1 MKPGSETL
9 KIGGIL
15 EEIFSS
21 KRQEV
26 QQRKIEVPLEKIIRQ
41 AQAATPPVDFSQALS
56 NAKRRHSS
64 PALIAEIKFA
74 SPSKGIFGVMKK
86 PVELA
91 GLYLQNG
98 AAAVSVL
105 TDERYFQG
113 HLNYLSEVSATYPE
127 AATLRKDFIFDVY
140 QVFEA
145 RAAGASAVLLIASM
159 LSEEEI
165 AFLQESCQGLGMAA
179 LVEVHSTE
187 EVEKALR
194 CNSHIIGINQ
204 RNLKD
209 FSVDATNGLRLRAL
223 IPPGIITVAE
233 SGIRSA
239 VDVQRLAEAGFDA
252 ILVGEAL
259 VKAADI
265 GKKTRELSRLGG

>member
-1 MKPGSETL
+1 
-9 KIGGIL
+9 
-15 EEIFSS
+15 
-21 KRQEV
+21 
-26 QQRKIEVPLEKIIRQ
+26 
-41 AQAATPPVDFSQALS
+41 
-56 NAKRRHSS
+56 
-64 PALIAEIKFA
+64 
-74 SPSKGIFGVMKK
+74 MKK

-113 HLNYLSEVSATYPE
+113 HLDYLREISASYPE
-127 AATLRKDFIFDVY
+127 SPTLRKDFIFDVY
-140 QVFEA
+140 QIYEA

-159 LSEEEI
+159 LNEEKI
-165 AFLQESCQGLGMAA
+165 ALIQECCQDLGMAA

-194 CNSHIIGINQ
+194 CHSQIIGVNH

-209 FSVDATNGLRLRAL
+209 FSVDAENGLRLRSL
-223 IPPGIITVAE
+223 IPPGIITVSE

-239 VDVQRLAEAGFDA
+239 RDVKILAEAGFDA

>member
-1 MKPGSETL
+1 MNPNSETL
-9 KIGGIL
+9 KTAGIL

-26 QQRKIEVPLEKIIRQ
+26 QQRKIEVPLEQIIRQ
-41 AQAATPPVDFSQALS
+41 AQAATPPLDFSQALS
-56 NAKRRHSS
+56 NAKKRHSS
-64 PALIAEIKFA
+64 PALIAEVKYA

-113 HLNYLSEVSATYPE
+113 HLDYLSEISASYPE
-127 AATLRKDFIFDVY
+127 SPTLRKDFIFDVY
-140 QVFEA
+140 QIYEA

-159 LSEEEI
+159 LNEEKI
-165 AFLQESCQGLGMAA
+165 AFLQECCQDLGMAA
-179 LVEVHSTE
+179 LVEVHNTE

-194 CNSHIIGINQ
+194 CHSQIIGVNH

-209 FSVDATNGLRLRAL
+209 FSVDAENGLRLRSL

-239 VDVQRLAEAGFDA
+239 RDVQILAEAGFDA

-259 VKAADI
+259 VTAVDI
-265 GKKTRELSRLGG
+265 GKITRELAGLGG